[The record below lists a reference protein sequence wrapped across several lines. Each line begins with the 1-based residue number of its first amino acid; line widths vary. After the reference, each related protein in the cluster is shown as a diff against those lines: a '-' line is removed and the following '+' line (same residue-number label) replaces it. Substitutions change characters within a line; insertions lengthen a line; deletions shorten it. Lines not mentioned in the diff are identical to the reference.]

1 MTHCTSFDEH
11 ISEHALGTLSGA
23 DAENLE
29 SHLAGC
35 PACRAELKARTALL
49 SHVHPDRSEP
59 EEAFWDSFTDTV
71 MAKVERPDR
80 PAFLHTLFPASQ
92 PWIIRVAAAVLL
104 IATGIA
110 IGRAG
115 LQQNPGYTSSEEE
128 PVLNVSTAA
137 LSGTFEVL
145 ERSRTLLLDLV
156 NTDSAE
162 GAPNLEQRQRVAE
175 ELATRSAEL
184 YEQLSPG
191 EQARLRALLQD
202 LELIL
207 LQIAHIESGTDIP
220 GIEMIRD
227 GVDRSAVLFKIEL
240 ESLGRVTDAAP
251 SP

>member
-1 MTHCTSFDEH
+1 MTNCTPYDEL
-11 ISEHALGTLSGA
+11 ISDRALGLLSGD
-23 DAENLE
+23 DAHRLE
-29 SHLAGC
+29 SHLAEC
-35 PACRAELKARTALL
+35 AACRAELSSRTALL
-49 SHVHPDRSEP
+49 THVHADRSEP
-59 EEAFWDSFTDTV
+59 DEAFWHAFTDTV
-71 MAKVERPDR
+71 MEMVERPSR
-80 PAFLHTLFPASQ
+80 PAFLYTLFPVNQ
-92 PWIIRVAAAVLL
+92 PWVLRVAAAVLL
-104 IATGIA
+104 VATGIA

-115 LQQNPGYTSSEEE
+115 LQQNPGYDAADDA
-128 PVLNVSTAA
+128 PLVNVTTAA

-162 GAPNLEQRQRVAE
+162 SAPNLEQRQRVAE

-202 LELIL
+202 LEVIL

>member
-1 MTHCTSFDEH
+1 MTNCRPFDEL
-11 ISEHALGTLSGA
+11 ISDHALGTLSG
-23 DAENLE
+23 DDIHRLE
-29 SHLAGC
+29 THLAEC
-35 PACRAELKARTALL
+35 PACRAELSARTSVL
-49 SHVHPDRSEP
+49 SNVHPDRSEP
-59 EEAFWDSFTDTV
+59 DDEFWHAFTDTV
-71 MAKVERPDR
+71 MEKVERTSRQP
-80 PAFLHTLFPASQ
+80 FIYTLFPVNQ
-92 PWIIRVAAAVLL
+92 PWILRVAAAVLL
-104 IATGIA
+104 VATGIA

-115 LQQNPGYTSSEEE
+115 LLEQPGFHSTEEE
-128 PVLNVSTAA
+128 PLVNVSTAA

-202 LELIL
+202 LEVIL